1 MKSWMNLRAIEIF
14 VAVVEDEGLTA
25 AGRRL
30 NLTQSAVSQAIT
42 SLEEAIGQK
51 LIDRTVRPA
60 RPTLFGS
67 DFFHKAVDL
76 IERAHEL
83 EQVTDLAMGKTLPL
97 LRIGIVDSFAA
108 TAGPF
113 LVQELSS
120 IAARWTVSSSA
131 NDTGTRALLERRVDF
146 LITSDESKRETS
158 LVWRPIFEEPF
169 IIVAPKSLSASAS
182 SVRTLLRAGE
192 LIRYGEA
199 SFLDQQT
206 EIYFREHSLRPQEKY
221 RLDTSDAI
229 LAMVCAGIGWAITT
243 PLCALKSLPPD
254 ADVIF
259 RQLRPSM
266 KRRLF
271 LVSRDNEVG
280 SLGEHIA
287 AAARRSVE
295 KHCIPAINKMAP
307 WLLNG
312 DQPADPE

>member
-14 VAVVEDEGLTA
+14 VAVVEDESLTA

-42 SLEEAIGQK
+42 GLEEALGQK
-51 LIDRTVRPA
+51 LIDRSVRPA

-97 LRIGIVDSFAA
+97 LRIGIVASFAA
-108 TAGPF
+108 TAGPY
-113 LVQELSS
+113 LVRELGN
-120 IAARWTVSSSA
+120 IAARWTVTSSA
-131 NDTGTRALLERRVDF
+131 NDIGIRALLERRVDF
-146 LITSDESKRETS
+146 LITSDESRKES
-158 LVWRPIFEEPF
+158 GLVWRPIFEEPF
-169 IIVAPKSLSASAS
+169 IIIAPSSLSDSAA

-192 LIRYGEA
+192 FIHYGEA
-199 SFLDQQT
+199 TLLDQQA

-221 RLDTSDAI
+221 RLDTSDAV
-229 LAMVCAGIGWAITT
+229 LAMVCAGIGWTITT
-243 PLCALKSLPPD
+243 PLCALKSLPPNP
-254 ADVIF
+254 DVIF

-271 LVSRDNEVG
+271 LVSRDSEVG
-280 SLGEHIA
+280 TLAEHIA
-287 AAARRSVE
+287 AVARRSVE
-295 KHCIPAINKMAP
+295 KHCIPAINEMAP
-307 WLLNG
+307 WLLSGNP
-312 DQPADPE
+312 PADS